1 LNKRQIGL
9 FIQYSGAARFVYNW
23 ALADR
28 ISRYES
34 GNPTN
39 RFDQMKR
46 FNSIKDKEFPWI
58 REIPY
63 VVQQEAI
70 KNLDDAYTNFFRRI
84 KKGADKKGFPKFK
97 SRYQGI
103 CNFSFRGSIH
113 INLNKIKLPII
124 GWLKLAQK
132 NYLPLDGK
140 CKINKAT
147 VSNKSGRWFVS
158 IQVEETIPD
167 PIPATNKP
175 IGIDVGINK
184 LAVLSDGREY
194 DVIYNPRLDKKV
206 KRLQREL
213 SRRTK
218 GGSNWNKT
226 KIKLGRA
233 MNKVSSTRTTNLH
246 NISKNITNSKPSSI
260 IVENLNISGMVKN
273 RHLAKSI
280 QESSWG
286 ELQRQL
292 EYKSLWNGIE
302 FIKADRWYPSSKIC
316 SNCGNKKEVLL
327 LSDRIY
333 KCENCGLIID
343 RDLNAAINLAALSEG
358 QNKPGLPEELI
369 CNNVSL

>member
-1 LNKRQIGL
+1 L
-9 FIQYSGAARFVYNW
+9 QYSGAARFVYNW

-28 ISRYES
+28 IARYES

-39 RFDQMKR
+39 RFEQMKR
-46 FNSIKDKEFPWI
+46 FNSIKYMEFPWI
-58 REIPY
+58 KDIPY

-70 KNLDDAYTNFFRRI
+70 KNLDDAYSNFFRRV
-84 KKGADKKGFPKFK
+84 KSGADKKGFPKFK
-97 SRYQGI
+97 SRYQGV

-113 INLNKIKLPII
+113 IDRNKIKLPII

-132 NYLPLDGK
+132 DYLPLDGQ

-147 VSNKSGRWFVS
+147 VSGKSGKWFVS
-158 IQVEETIPD
+158 IQVEVNIPD
-167 PIPATNKP
+167 PVAATGDP

-184 LAVLSDGREY
+184 LAVLSDGREF
-194 DVIYNPRLDKKV
+194 DVVDSPTLDNKI

-213 SRRTK
+213 ARRTK
-218 GGSNWNKT
+218 GGVNWNKT
-226 KIKLGRA
+226 KIKLGRL
-233 MNKVSSTRTTNLH
+233 MNKVSSIRTTNLH
-246 NISKNITNSKPSSI
+246 AISKTITNGKPATI
-260 IVENLNISGMVKN
+260 VVENLNIAGMVKN
-273 RHLAKSI
+273 NHLSKSI
-280 QESSWG
+280 QESAWG

-292 EYKSLWNGIE
+292 GYKSSWNGIE

-333 KCENCGLIID
+333 KCDNCGLIIN

-358 QNKPGLPEELI
+358 QNEPGLPGELI